1 MKMPLPLK
9 IILTAVAV
17 AAPLWLS
24 TNSRLYTFNALNVL
38 ISIGLLSVT
47 ILHLRLKPAWLDALS
62 IGAAAGILSFVDFSI
77 LHYTF
82 YVLGVFVFLGLAS
95 LATLGIRA
103 TWQDGAE
110 GARMR
115 LAFCF
120 AFFSMCASV
129 AALPLHA
136 LTGRL
141 NPKVLDLYLYSFDA
155 SMRVQLSFL
164 MGQAYAT
171 WHRFG
176 DAGMFIY
183 IGLPVVMAVVAAGLL
198 LQSRQKAIPA
208 MAAFVLTG
216 PIGIIFYNLCPAL
229 GPKYV
234 FGPRFPWNPL
244 TIDQA
249 SRLRLEPILAEGFRN
264 AIPSLHMAWVLLA
277 WWYSR
282 GLSIWER
289 AIAMIFVVFTVF
301 STLGSGE
308 HYFVDLVVGFPF
320 ALFLY
325 ALSRSYPRWT
335 GDQKT
340 AVALGL
346 ALTLGWIV
354 ALRVAVRFF
363 WISPL
368 LPWLFCAATLAL
380 VLIRQRR
387 LDRASDESVSG
398 EAVPEAEGVP
408 VA

>member
-1 MKMPLPLK
+1 MPLPLK
-9 IILTAVAV
+9 IIFTAVAV
-17 AAPLWLS
+17 FVPLWLG
-24 TNSRLYTFNALNVL
+24 TNSRLYIFNALNVL

-62 IGAAAGILSFVDFSI
+62 IAAGAGLLSLVDFKI
-77 LHYTF
+77 LHHTF
-82 YVLGVFVFLGLAS
+82 YVLGVFVFLGLTS
-95 LATLGIRA
+95 LATLAIRA
-103 TWQDGAE
+103 IWQGGADGNQ
-110 GARMR
+110 MR
-115 LAFCF
+115 LAFWF
-120 AFFSMCASV
+120 AFLSMCASV

-136 LTGRL
+136 LTGKL

-183 IGLPVVMAVVAAGLL
+183 IGLPVVLAVVAAGLL

-208 MAAFVLTG
+208 MAAFILTG
-216 PIGIIFYNLCPAL
+216 PLGIIFYNLCPAL
-229 GPKYV
+229 GPKYI
-234 FGPRFPWNPL
+234 FGQRFPWNPL
-244 TIDQA
+244 TIDQV

-289 AIAMIFVVFTVF
+289 AIAMIVVVFTVF

-308 HYFVDLVVGFPF
+308 HYFVDLVVGLPF

-325 ALSRSYPRWT
+325 GLTRFSLRWT
-335 GDQKT
+335 GERNT

-354 ALRVAVRFF
+354 ALRVTVRFF
-363 WISPL
+363 WMSPL
-368 LPWLFCAATLAL
+368 LPWLFCAATLAP

-387 LDRASDESVSG
+387 LDRASDEPVPG
-398 EAVPEAEGVP
+398 ETVPEAESIP

>member
-1 MKMPLPLK
+1 MRLTLPAK
-9 IILTAVAV
+9 IILTALAV
-17 AAPLWLS
+17 AAPLWLG
-24 TNSRLYTFNALNVL
+24 TNSRLYIFNALNVL
-38 ISIGLLSVT
+38 MSIGLLSVT
-47 ILHLRLKPAWLDALS
+47 ILHLRLKPAWLDALA
-62 IGAAAGILSFVDFSI
+62 IAAGAGILSLVDFKT

-82 YVLGVFVFLGLAS
+82 YVLGVFVFLGLTS
-95 LATLGIRA
+95 LATLAIRA
-103 TWQDGAE
+103 IWQDGAE
-110 GARMR
+110 ATQMR
-115 LAFCF
+115 LAFWF
-120 AFFSMCASV
+120 AFLSMCASL
-129 AALPLHA
+129 AALPLHS
-136 LTGRL
+136 LTGKL

-183 IGLPVVMAVVAAGLL
+183 IGLPVVMAVIAAGLL

-208 MAAFVLTG
+208 IAAFILTG
-216 PIGIIFYNLCPAL
+216 PVGIIFYNLCPAL

-234 FGPRFPWNPL
+234 FGPRFPWDPL
-244 TIDQA
+244 TIDQV

-289 AIAMIFVVFTVF
+289 AIAMIFVVFTIF
-301 STLGSGE
+301 STLGGGE

-320 ALFLY
+320 ALFVYGLTRFS
-325 ALSRSYPRWT
+325 LPWT
-335 GDQKT
+335 SERKT

-346 ALTLGWIV
+346 VLTLGWIV
-354 ALRVAVRFF
+354 ALRLAVRFF

-368 LPWLFCAATLAL
+368 LPWLFCAATIAL
-380 VLIRQRR
+380 VLIRERR
-387 LDRASDESVSG
+387 LDRASDESVSA
-398 EAVPEAEGVP
+398 EAVPDAEGVP
-408 VA
+408 IA